1 MKKRTVITTEKR
13 EVWVIRQPG
22 EAFAEADSERHES
35 GAGDESQ
42 AVLPDYRPDKHEPE
56 SPKITEE
63 ITKKE

>member
-22 EAFAEADSERHES
+22 ERFAEADSKRHES
-35 GAGDESQ
+35 EAGDESQ
-42 AVLPDYRPDKHEPE
+42 AVLPDDNPDKDEPE
-56 SPKITEE
+56 SPKNSEE